1 MKKFVLGVLCGAF
14 LFGGTSVLAESISLV
29 GKKIEKEIPVHY
41 NGEPLVAKAIVVEG
55 TSYLPVRT
63 IGNTLG
69 ADIKYRDGAVYVEKA
84 NDYDAIKEKIVNDI
98 KREMRK
104 EELQT
109 EIAKLQAANEKI
121 RESLEIVEKDIEIG
135 TEQGA
140 YIEGSLMAKANLE
153 SALQKNIQ
161 RIQELEAELAALEQ
175 QQSEPAES
183 KE

>member
-14 LFGGTSVLAESISLV
+14 LFGGTSVLAESTSLV

-84 NDYDAIKEKIVNDI
+84 NDYEAIKKQVMNDI
-98 KREMRK
+98 KREMRI
-104 EELQT
+104 EELRD
-109 EIAKLQAANEKI
+109 EIVKLKGANEKI
-121 RESLEIVEKDIEIG
+121 KESLEIVEEDIEKSSVDG
-135 TEQGA
+135 G

-153 SALQKNIQ
+153 SALQKNLQ
-161 RIQELEAELAALEQ
+161 RIQELEAELAELEEQ
-175 QQSEPAES
+175 Q
-183 KE
+183 K

>member
-1 MKKFVLGVLCGAF
+1 MKKFVLGVMCGAF
-14 LFGGTSVLAESISLV
+14 LFGGTSVLADSVSLV
-29 GKKIEKEIPVHY
+29 GKKIEKEILVY
-41 NGEPLVAKAIVVEG
+41 FNGEPLAAKAIVVEG
-55 TSYLPVRT
+55 TSYLPLRT

-98 KREMRK
+98 KLEMRK
-104 EELQT
+104 EELQS

-121 RESLEIVEKDIEIG
+121 RESLEIVEKEIEIG

-153 SALQKNIQ
+153 SALQKNLQ
-161 RIQELEAELAALEQ
+161 RIQELEAELAELEGQ
-175 QQSEPAES
+175 EDGENQDQE
-183 KE
+183 

>member
-1 MKKFVLGVLCGAF
+1 MKKFVLGVICGA
-14 LFGGTSVLAESISLV
+14 LIFGGSSVLADSLSLV
-29 GKKIEKEIPVHY
+29 GKTVDGEVPVYY
-41 NGEPLVAKAIVVEG
+41 NDEPLVAKAITVQG

-69 ADIKYRDGAVYVEKA
+69 VDIQYKDGAVYVEKQEE
-84 NDYDAIKEKIVNDI
+84 YEAIKQQVMKDI
-98 KREMRK
+98 KKEMRK
-104 EELQT
+104 EELQS

-121 RESLEIVEKDIEIG
+121 RESLEIVEKEIEIG

-161 RIQELEAELAALEQ
+161 RIQELEAELAELEGQ
-175 QQSEPAES
+175 EDGENQE
-183 KE
+183 